1 MGNDWQPPPLTAR
14 QALHEITQAC
24 ADCAAVDPISAEGA
38 PAVLARIWPVAPA
51 VRALVALRVA
61 SYDELHQDTEA
72 YHLDSFANVAWWS
85 GELLD
90 FAQRGVADQDWETVS
105 RGAHWAK
112 SLGEV
117 RFAHPLRG
125 EMGQV
130 ADAMSAFCRDAAFGA
145 SLTPA
150 ESLNVPHRAQVL
162 GATARLSLVG
172 GAALVRAFALDLPA
186 AAALIGGAP
195 RADGL
200 RLIPGQSRSAA
211 AITVSLDRWLRRLI
225 ILPDLRNALDRV
237 SELADRVA
245 RTYMSHPD
253 PGGHAYGPPDE
264 AFDGAGMDLLE
275 AGWPISSSWWRRP
288 RS

>member
-105 RGAHWAK
+105 RGAHSAK

-130 ADAMSAFCRDAAFGA
+130 ADAMSAFCRDAALDA

-150 ESLNVPHRAQVL
+150 ESLNVPDRAQVL
-162 GATARLSLVG
+162 GATARLTLVG